1 MARGHQKDAQLVAAL
16 TEAYTARA
24 KLFHSGV
31 KASRIDLLIAEI
43 DTIDP
48 SKVKWNVRALGITK
62 RAFERVKHSGA
73 RPRQVFAHPQIIR
86 DRPHLIAYYRNLAAI
101 SRKGISQILFPTNKY
116 ENGRA
121 QEIDREDAE
130 TLCGV
135 LNEILS
141 GVIDSMSDY
150 DIAVSR
156 QAILA
161 EIGSQLQGM
170 WANMVGQGAAKN
182 VEKIIREHIESQGLG
197 RRVRSRVYELK
208 NGWKILFA
216 AEPDI
221 KFLDAT
227 GRIRIGV
234 EIKGSLDVAGAQ
246 TRYGE
251 ALKSFR
257 KMLAENPRCHTVY
270 LASCFTDAVIR
281 QMRDEGQVRVWY
293 NRTSILADETQRRRF
308 LGQIF
313 HVVDEPT

>member
-1 MARGHQKDAQLVAAL
+1 MARSDQKDEQLVAAL

-24 KLFHSGV
+24 KLFHNGV
-31 KASRIDLLIAEI
+31 KASRIDLLITEI

-48 SKVKWNVRALGITK
+48 SKVKWNLKALGITK
-62 RAFERVKHSGA
+62 RAFKRLNNSGA
-73 RPRQVFAHPQIIR
+73 RPHQVFAHPQIIG

-101 SRKGISQILFPTNKY
+101 SRKGISQILFSTNKY

-121 QEIDREDAE
+121 QDIDREDAE
-130 TLCGV
+130 TLCVV

-141 GVIDSMSDY
+141 GVIDSMSEY
-150 DIAVSR
+150 DIAVGR

-161 EIGSQLQGM
+161 EIGSQLQGT

-182 VEKIIREHIESQGLG
+182 VEKIIREHIESQDLG
-197 RRVRSRVYELK
+197 HRVGSGIYELN
-208 NGWKILFA
+208 NGWKILFGT
-216 AEPDI
+216 EPDI

-227 GRIRIGV
+227 GRSRIGV

-270 LASCFTDAVIR
+270 LASCFTDAVIS

-293 NRTSILADETQRRRF
+293 NLTSILADETERRRF
-308 LGQIF
+308 LSQIF